1 MNRNSPVD
9 EIKSRLDIVEVIGGY
24 IKLQKAGAN
33 YRAVCPFHSE
43 KKPSFFVSPDRQIWH
58 CFGGCSKGGDVFK
71 FVMEIESIDFGDAL
85 RLLAKKAGVELK
97 GQSSPEY
104 KKWQTERQR
113 LFEVCELATKFF
125 ETQLESSKTGK
136 EAKKYFL
143 DRGINE
149 ESIKKWRLGY
159 APDTWQGLSDF
170 LQSRNYRPQEIKN
183 AGLGLSSEKGSF
195 YDRFRGRIIFPV
207 FDLNSQVVGFGGRI
221 FKNKDSKEVAKYVNT
236 PQTLIYDKSRILY
249 GIDKAK
255 IEIRK
260 KDSCILVE
268 GYTDLIMV
276 SQAGFENVV
285 ATSGTALTP
294 FQLNILKRYS
304 DNLLTAFDMDLAGS
318 AATKRGIDL
327 AQSYDFNIKV
337 ITMPQG
343 LDPADLILKN
353 PKEWQERVNDAKSIM
368 DFYFESAFNQFDKSS
383 AEGKKEI
390 VKFILPLI
398 KKIPNRIIQSHWLS
412 DLSKKLQIKEEV
424 IEAEMRKIK
433 VSDSE
438 IMEPKKKTEIITP
451 KSRKELLEERLALLI
466 IKSPEL
472 IKIVEE
478 EKLEKVSEPIKN
490 ILIQIKTKLKEGG
503 RINTDFFNKEDI
515 DTFNKL
521 ALKSEIEEVEEK
533 EMESELYYCLREI
546 LMIEIKNRLDQIS
559 WEIKKAEEEKDSK
572 KIEELTKKFN
582 KLVQEKCQI

>member
-1 MNRNSPVD
+1 
-9 EIKSRLDIVEVIGGY
+9 
-24 IKLQKAGAN
+24 
-33 YRAVCPFHSE
+33 
-43 KKPSFFVSPDRQIWH
+43 
-58 CFGGCSKGGDVFK
+58 
-71 FVMEIESIDFGDAL
+71 
-85 RLLAKKAGVELK
+85 
-97 GQSSPEY
+97 
-104 KKWQTERQR
+104 
-113 LFEVCELATKFF
+113 
-125 ETQLESSKTGK
+125 
-136 EAKKYFL
+136 
-143 DRGINE
+143 
-149 ESIKKWRLGY
+149 
-159 APDTWQGLSDF
+159 
-170 LQSRNYRPQEIKN
+170 
-183 AGLGLSSEKGSF
+183 
-195 YDRFRGRIIFPV
+195 
-207 FDLNSQVVGFGGRI
+207 
-221 FKNKDSKEVAKYVNT
+221 VAKYVNT

-353 PKEWQERVNDAKSIM
+353 PKEWQERINDAKSIM